1 MHKVNVKPVPWISSR
16 NSQITFEVHKTLVL
30 GTSQWVSAKNWN
42 GAVTDWEGLRYNP
55 DAEDESLINMGMNAD
70 MEWII
75 AGKKKDSA
83 GGLTNLVWKTDVF
96 RSVFLT
102 VVAICKSALTGPRAI
117 SGYSG
122 SMDAYRVKEDIIFF
136 P

>member
-1 MHKVNVKPVPWISSR
+1 
-16 NSQITFEVHKTLVL
+16 
-30 GTSQWVSAKNWN
+30 
-42 GAVTDWEGLRYNP
+42 
-55 DAEDESLINMGMNAD
+55 MNAD

-75 AGKKKDSA
+75 AGKKKESA
-83 GGLTNLVWKTDVF
+83 GGLTNPVWKTDVF

-102 VVAICKSALTGPRAI
+102 VVAICKSALMGPRAI